1 MDIILTVTSPWLYAP
16 VPVRE
21 LHQFHSV
28 IIVTATEVSLE
39 TWNTQKDWE
48 HVSS

>member
-1 MDIILTVTSPWLYAP
+1 MDIILTVTSPGLYAP

-21 LHQFHSV
+21 LYQFHPV
-28 IIVTATEVSLE
+28 IIVTATELSLE
-39 TWNTQKDWE
+39 TWHTTEDWE